1 MTHPLDVL
9 FERATAL
16 SGRVGEG
23 RLMFLDAVDLAYDAA
38 VASGLVEKYGDD
50 VCQLVLADA
59 FRETAA

>member
-1 MTHPLDVL
+1 
-9 FERATAL
+9 
-16 SGRVGEG
+16 
-23 RLMFLDAVDLAYDAA
+23 MFLDAVDLAYDAA